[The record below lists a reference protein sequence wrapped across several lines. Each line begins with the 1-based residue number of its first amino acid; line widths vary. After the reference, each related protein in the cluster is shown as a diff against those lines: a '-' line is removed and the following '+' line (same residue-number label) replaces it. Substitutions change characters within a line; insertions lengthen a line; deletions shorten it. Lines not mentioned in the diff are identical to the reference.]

1 MSITSFVDDL
11 SSAVFGRFSLAG
23 QELVVFGVFLIS
35 CTLWRRL
42 RRSRV
47 HKRKGK
53 ASKLIAFDD
62 SGKSSASLRK
72 GLPVGEYRLSED
84 AGAHASAKDT
94 KPVDVQPSSSEVI
107 ECEAMATRILRHLDH
122 LEFTRALA
130 LFRGR
135 ERCGCHQQFG
145 ENFYVT
151 FVESAARVG
160 KLDVIEYLLGCMR
173 RDGLVPSAASW
184 KRLLRA
190 FSSRKFFSSCVLV
203 HELFQDVLPT
213 NKVVWSCLTNA
224 ALQVG
229 DVQRMPHMLGEY
241 SKADL
246 VIDDHV
252 LFFRAYL
259 ALVDA
264 DSAEGLFRR
273 LGGNASPLMLNLL
286 LLTCVGAK
294 QPERCLQLLTEAHT
308 LEEESGVQLVD
319 SASYNTIMKGLAQ
332 IGALASCFGCLKAMV
347 SRSLQP
353 DDVTY
358 TTLLGACIEGNN
370 ADAIDKAVKLLLKG
384 KHRPD
389 AATYALFLK
398 WLAKAGRMAKALE
411 LYESMRREA
420 DILLDVI
427 TYSVLIKALV
437 DQQELEHALWLAE
450 DMKSAGRL
458 LDDIIITHLI
468 EGCRQEGKVAL
479 GEHIFNESVASGVQP
494 SEYTLITLLKLY
506 GNSGA
511 NQKALDLVAGWE
523 AAHGV
528 KPTVIH
534 YTCLMSGCFRRKCY
548 DMAWAAYELMK
559 AHGVK
564 PDGTTIATLLPSMVA
579 AQGWDRT
586 LVLAREALSS
596 TRPGRKIPGDALNS
610 ALAQMWAIDAGK
622 AAELQEIMREAGVSV
637 AATRPS
643 TGCQLQRH
651 SSLRRRGVSAA
662 NTVRSY

>member
-1 MSITSFVDDL
+1 
-11 SSAVFGRFSLAG
+11 
-23 QELVVFGVFLIS
+23 
-35 CTLWRRL
+35 
-42 RRSRV
+42 
-47 HKRKGK
+47 
-53 ASKLIAFDD
+53 
-62 SGKSSASLRK
+62 
-72 GLPVGEYRLSED
+72 
-84 AGAHASAKDT
+84 
-94 KPVDVQPSSSEVI
+94 
-107 ECEAMATRILRHLDH
+107 
-122 LEFTRALA
+122 
-130 LFRGR
+130 
-135 ERCGCHQQFG
+135 
-145 ENFYVT
+145 
-151 FVESAARVG
+151 
-160 KLDVIEYLLGCMR
+160 
-173 RDGLVPSAASW
+173 
-184 KRLLRA
+184 
-190 FSSRKFFSSCVLV
+190 
-203 HELFQDVLPT
+203 
-213 NKVVWSCLTNA
+213 
-224 ALQVG
+224 
-229 DVQRMPHMLGEY
+229 
-241 SKADL
+241 
-246 VIDDHV
+246 
-252 LFFRAYL
+252 
-259 ALVDA
+259 
-264 DSAEGLFRR
+264 
-273 LGGNASPLMLNLL
+273 
-286 LLTCVGAK
+286 
-294 QPERCLQLLTEAHT
+294 
-308 LEEESGVQLVD
+308 
-319 SASYNTIMKGLAQ
+319 
-332 IGALASCFGCLKAMV
+332 
-347 SRSLQP
+347 
-353 DDVTY
+353 
-358 TTLLGACIEGNN
+358 
-370 ADAIDKAVKLLLKG
+370 
-384 KHRPD
+384 
-389 AATYALFLK
+389 
-398 WLAKAGRMAKALE
+398 MAKALE

-579 AQGWDRT
+579 AQRWDRT

-596 TRPGRKIPGDALNS
+596 TRPGRKIPGDALNT